1 MPCSIGCLRPVALL
15 YSSELIFVSH
25 NPFFLIFPL
34 ERPNDWSPYRTRRGG
49 GRGRG
54 GRHSTQSGQHG
65 QRQGGGRTHPHRN
78 VGAGG
83 DLEDTSA
90 ARAGAA
96 ATRAGALAPRCWTR
110 WEQGGSTEQHLHFTS
125 ANTVNIFRLSVDCQY
140 RTQFEEQCSVAG
152 RS

>member
-1 MPCSIGCLRPVALL
+1 MPCSIGCLRPVELL

-34 ERPNDWSPYRTRRGG
+34 ERPNDFNPYRTRRGG

-54 GRHSTQSGQHG
+54 GRHGAQSGQHG
-65 QRQGGGRTHPHRN
+65 QRQGGGRRRN

-83 DLEDTSA
+83 DLEDTPA

-96 ATRAGALAPRCWTR
+96 ATRAGAAAPRCWTR
-110 WEQGGSTEQHLHFTS
+110 REQGGRTEQNLHFTS
-125 ANTVNIFRLSVDCQY
+125 ANTVNIFL
-140 RTQFEEQCSVAG
+140 
-152 RS
+152 